1 MNQTIDETVDPIRAQ
16 LASVEDHV
24 TALAGAQLEALVEV
38 GSYGKTVGL
47 DRVIIHHM
55 NCNAGSHCDIHH
67 GPEAAVEFATVETD
81 VHSLVSH
88 YYDEIS

>member
-1 MNQTIDETVDPIRAQ
+1 MDRTIDETVDSIRAQ
-16 LASVEDHV
+16 LASVEGHV

-38 GSYGKTVGL
+38 GSYGKTMRL

-55 NCNAGSHCDIHH
+55 NCNAGSHRDIHH
-67 GPEAAVEFATVETD
+67 RPEAAMELATVEPD